1 MKLCKRLL
9 CLLLSMALLLGL
21 TTAPVWADDA
31 TPISGSSSIVNP
43 RYPDVG
49 IPETPTDTAAAQSFS
64 ARQTRSAGYLSYRQ
78 AAEEMRDQMRDRSDC
93 FTLSVYA
100 PGYGSDYD
108 SATTL
113 VSNLLDYAI
122 SEELAVGVNSGDY
135 LAWSWSTLSYEWE
148 VNPYGEYF
156 DITFYFTYYTTYTQ
170 EQEFLTTLTQVVT
183 DLDLW
188 KVSDYLKYRG
198 I

>member
-78 AAEEMRDQMRDRSDC
+78 AAEEMRDQMR
-93 FTLSVYA
+93 
-100 PGYGSDYD
+100 
-108 SATTL
+108 
-113 VSNLLDYAI
+113 I
-122 SEELAVGVNSGDY
+122 AVTA
-135 LAWSWSTLSYEWE
+135 LCMQHC
-148 VNPYGEYF
+148 P
-156 DITFYFTYYTTYTQ
+156 
-170 EQEFLTTLTQVVT
+170 
-183 DLDLW
+183 
-188 KVSDYLKYRG
+188 
-198 I
+198 